1 MDCQK
6 DLQVKHF
13 SWWRAIQGPPMSLL
27 GQLGEGNH
35 LAWGLDAVGRLLAE
49 EGGCSLC
56 LFYHVDGI
64 YCKFTPSQKEQSN

>member
-1 MDCQK
+1 
-6 DLQVKHF
+6 
-13 SWWRAIQGPPMSLL
+13 MSLL

-64 YCKFTPSQKEQSN
+64 YCKFSPSQKEQSN